1 MHGNPNV
8 ARTALSIPAL
18 TALVIVGLSGAC
30 VSTVMPAV
38 SAGFVAAY
46 HISGHDVAWISS
58 AELWGLMAS
67 TAVGTL
73 IVGRYNWRLLSA
85 VPLAICL
92 VLDLLTTLTHSV
104 EHLVALRLCAGFCEG
119 MVVTVQSAGLGTS
132 SDPVRNFSIFITA
145 MMAMSAAFFVTMPI
159 LVSLSPIDGPMCALG
174 LFAICSLIVVPF
186 LPPRAAAAQ
195 SPTIAAKVRLVP
207 LILGT
212 ASIFVFM
219 VGVGLVWPLMSVIGQ
234 QLGIASKD
242 IGWIFGQATIVTLV
256 AVLFGS
262 WLNIRIGRAIP
273 LMAGA
278 AAVLFSVIAISLH
291 QRGLFSLIVVSFLS
305 GWMFSFPYYFG
316 LVGQADPIGR
326 ASAFGMSVQFLGLA
340 VGPPIGAMLMGD
352 GAGFG
357 NAELAAA
364 LFVVACV
371 LGIAG
376 DRSLRRATAEAP
388 NYLVTQ

>member
-1 MHGNPNV
+1 
-8 ARTALSIPAL
+8 
-18 TALVIVGLSGAC
+18 
-30 VSTVMPAV
+30 
-38 SAGFVAAY
+38 
-46 HISGHDVAWISS
+46 
-58 AELWGLMAS
+58 
-67 TAVGTL
+67 
-73 IVGRYNWRLLSA
+73 
-85 VPLAICL
+85 
-92 VLDLLTTLTHSV
+92 
-104 EHLVALRLCAGFCEG
+104 
-119 MVVTVQSAGLGTS
+119 
-132 SDPVRNFSIFITA
+132 
-145 MMAMSAAFFVTMPI
+145 
-159 LVSLSPIDGPMCALG
+159 
-174 LFAICSLIVVPF
+174 
-186 LPPRAAAAQ
+186 
-195 SPTIAAKVRLVP
+195 
-207 LILGT
+207 
-212 ASIFVFM
+212 
-219 VGVGLVWPLMSVIGQ
+219 
-234 QLGIASKD
+234 LGIASKD

-340 VGPPIGAMLMGD
+340 VGPPIGAMLMGE